1 MRILHIRP
9 GHEQEDTESGRRVL
23 DAEIAKSSNTTL
35 IIRGADPETS
45 NFAEKAAGR
54 ADPFPDRILVG
65 YGGNL
70 QADHDRAFAFISLR
84 LFSFSGSQSQASG
97 VP

>member
-9 GHEQEDTESGRRVL
+9 GHEQEDTESGRRVF
-23 DAEIAKSSNTTL
+23 DAEITKSSNTTL
-35 IIRGADPETS
+35 ITRGADPETS

-54 ADPFPDRILVG
+54 ADPFPDRIL
-65 YGGNL
+65 GGNL